1 MWHRDSPLAVSSQ
14 SWGWKSLGGTETE
27 GDLAESEL
35 LFPPSDSLD
44 HFFSGSSL
52 CIQPHT
58 EIQLILK

>member
-35 LFPPSDSLD
+35 LSLRQ
-44 HFFSGSSL
+44 
-52 CIQPHT
+52 IV
-58 EIQLILK
+58 